1 MCCFFIRP
9 TLFIPFLFCCKYESK
24 YLRARQKLLSND
36 IYIYIRQS
44 RSSFTRNS
52 DVNPKKK
59 TIVNFY
65 HPFLCVWL
73 LFIIIPN
80 SFTIPVLKIYINI
93 LKYVWRASVRFP
105 SVDEWLT
112 RLIFFYRSN
121 KKWRL
126 LLLRCIQHIR
136 PFSERRKYI
145 DIHTQAP
152 TSRRRLVNRNY

>member
-1 MCCFFIRP
+1 MCCFFYSAN
-9 TLFIPFLFCCKYESK
+9 FIYSVSIMLQVWKQVFTCETEIIVKWY
-24 YLRARQKLLSND
+24 
-36 IYIYIRQS
+36 IYIYKTKPVK
-44 RSSFTRNS
+44 FYS

-93 LKYVWRASVRFP
+93 LKYVWRASVRLP

-112 RLIFFYRSN
+112 RLIFFLSQQQKNDDCYYYAVYNTFGHFRN
-121 KKWRL
+121 DGNILTFTHKR
-126 LLLRCIQHIR
+126 Q
-136 PFSERRKYI
+136 
-145 DIHTQAP
+145 
-152 TSRRRLVNRNY
+152 LVVVV